1 MDNSEKDAIKRQLAE
16 CLAAQREVRK
26 IVVFGSFLRDVEPHD
41 IDVAVFQDSNE
52 GYLPLALRYRRA
64 ARVVA
69 RNIPLDILPLRAG
82 VQGVFLDEIAAG
94 EVIYE
99 R

>member
-26 IVVFGSFLRDVEPHD
+26 IVVFGSFLRDAEPHD

-69 RNIPLDILPLRAG
+69 RTIPLDILPLRAG